1 MKCFQF
7 ALFVAIAAV
16 GVTQISAAPLRD
28 AFRFREAIEEA
39 PGVTGGATG
48 ATGITGVEAAP
59 APPAV
64 PKENPIIAAYKE
76 KMELC
81 EVQCNDA
88 KSLTFNAS
96 EALNTSIAVVQKFM
110 SSAAEE
116 VAEAKKSEAEEGGAT
131 TLESLTNSQRHASD
145 AKHERKRLKALR
157 GVLKTSQKHEE
168 KVCERYD
175 TAVEEFEAASQKVWK
190 DKKSIYDEIKVL
202 VKRTKRWLVREMAAA
217 KQDAQNA
224 TAAQMDPTTQPL
236 VVTHKILVLDR
247 AIRASHATKLYFDAI
262 VKRFNKAE
270 AEANAEHEKLFNKPM
285 PEVVAKRDRKSVV

>member
-1 MKCFQF
+1 MFEFAFAINYDCFQF

-145 AKHERKRLKALR
+145 AKHERK
-157 GVLKTSQKHEE
+157 
-168 KVCERYD
+168 
-175 TAVEEFEAASQKVWK
+175 F
-190 DKKSIYDEIKVL
+190 
-202 VKRTKRWLVREMAAA
+202 
-217 KQDAQNA
+217 
-224 TAAQMDPTTQPL
+224 
-236 VVTHKILVLDR
+236 
-247 AIRASHATKLYFDAI
+247 
-262 VKRFNKAE
+262 
-270 AEANAEHEKLFNKPM
+270 
-285 PEVVAKRDRKSVV
+285 